1 MPTAGERPRTTGQRC
16 VGCGQRPNRV
26 LRARTTISEFF
37 FFKVRGA
44 SGLLG
49 SVPLVP
55 EGAEANDMDAQ
66 TNLGYMYDQG
76 LGCGRSVNTAA
87 SWYRK
92 ATERGN
98 PLGQNNLADMYF
110 KGEGVRQDNARHS
123 AGSRKPSHR
132 DTLARAS
139 SWDPCTP
146 RAWGRRKIRRLR
158 TPGSFPRRSGAIRQ
172 DENRCRSS
180 KVFSARNRFPRRGNE
195 HSTCRRKKE
204 NTSRQERLHG
214 RALQW
219 CSGGSGVSGLPAAR
233 RRLCSTT
240 SIGRPCQRWPA

>member
-1 MPTAGERPRTTGQRC
+1 MPTAGEPRELRGSAALVAGSGRTGFC
-16 VGCGQRPNRV
+16 ARV
-26 LRARTTISEFF
+26 LQFRNSFSSRSG
-37 FFKVRGA
+37 GA

-98 PLGQNNLADMYF
+98 PLRQNNLADMYF

-146 RAWGRRKIRRLR
+146 RAWEKDPEAAYAWI
-158 TPGSFPRRSGAIRQ
+158 
-172 DENRCRSS
+172 
-180 KVFSARNRFPRRGNE
+180 VSASLG
-195 HSTCRRKKE
+195 
-204 NTSRQERLHG
+204 
-214 RALQW
+214 
-219 CSGGSGVSGLPAAR
+219 
-233 RRLCSTT
+233 
-240 SIGRPCQRWPA
+240 